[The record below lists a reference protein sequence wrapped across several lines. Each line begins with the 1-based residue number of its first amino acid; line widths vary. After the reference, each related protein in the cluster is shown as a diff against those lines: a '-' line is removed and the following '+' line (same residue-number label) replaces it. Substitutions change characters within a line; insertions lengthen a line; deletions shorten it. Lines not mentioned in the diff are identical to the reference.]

1 MAPRSKGKANMINGA
16 IDEEDEY
23 DNWVNKNREVRNSIT
38 DLPGGGNDDLPERA
52 FSKSTTKRMD
62 KNSRSSKR

>member
-1 MAPRSKGKANMINGA
+1 MAPRSKGKADMIKGA
-16 IDEEDEY
+16 IDEDDEDEY

-38 DLPGGGNDDLPERA
+38 ELPGDLPERA